1 MFCFCPIFHQGS
13 GLRHTGVEHYR
24 QEGIQAIMAAM
35 GTEGGDAL
43 ATFRALGSY
52 IIAADLVGI
61 PPAENQDLRG

>member
-1 MFCFCPIFHQGS
+1 
-13 GLRHTGVEHYR
+13 
-24 QEGIQAIMAAM
+24 MAAM

-43 ATFRALGSY
+43 ATFRALGSH